1 MYYLSEIKE
10 QLLKA
15 ITLIEEYE
23 LRGFTIDRDTALELI
38 RRAYED
44 LRFHDSDTLIVD
56 ESEDHIT
63 PTEQSDEPE
72 VEVEIVMSEE
82 GEEAEETEETEE
94 TEEQEEQEEQEEVA
108 EQEEA
113 VETDTQET
121 ETDEPEIEVE
131 IIEAVA
137 EPEVVATPEP
147 EVTPEPTVE
156 AAPES
161 EPAVEKT
168 EPEVGIETTPEP
180 TPEPEP
186 EVVEVTTK
194 AVVTE
199 PSLFGDDDQWTRPTH
214 SRRRLISLYR
224 DEAPQDPKPR
234 HRRKSADV
242 EVEPKAETVPETPA
256 VEKAPITPTEPAPIP
271 TVEATEPTKVVLA
284 DTISTP
290 QTIADTIQQQPSIGQ
305 SGAVNSLRGA
315 ISVGDRFMLIRELF
329 GGDEA
334 KYESTIDLL
343 ESYDNLDD
351 CIIYIAENFTWR
363 ASSDGA
369 KLIMDLLQRKLS

>member
-44 LRFHDSDTLIVD
+44 LRFHDSDTLTVD
-56 ESEDHIT
+56 ESEAHIT

-72 VEVEIVMSEE
+72 VEVEIIMSEE
-82 GEEAEETEETEE
+82 GEEAEETEE
-94 TEEQEEQEEQEEVA
+94 QEEQEVVA
-108 EQEEA
+108 EQEET
-113 VETDTQET
+113 VEAELQEAK
-121 ETDEPEIEVE
+121 TDEPEVEVE
-131 IIEAVA
+131 IIEAEVVA

-147 EVTPEPTVE
+147 EPEVTPEPTVEPTVE

-224 DEAPQDPKPR
+224 DEAPQEPKPR

-242 EVEPKAETVPETPA
+242 EVEPKAEAVPETPA
-256 VEKAPITPTEPAPIP
+256 VEKAPITPTEPTPIP
-271 TVEATEPTKVVLA
+271 TVETTEPTKVVLA

>member
-15 ITLIEEYE
+15 ITLVEEYE

-56 ESEDHIT
+56 ESEAHIT

-72 VEVEIVMSEE
+72 VEVEIIMSEE
-82 GEEAEETEETEE
+82 GEEAEETEETEA
-94 TEEQEEQEEQEEVA
+94 QEEQEEVA

-113 VETDTQET
+113 VEAELQEA

-147 EVTPEPTVE
+147 ETTPEPTVEPTVE

-168 EPEVGIETTPEP
+168 EPEVGIEATPEP

-186 EVVEVTTK
+186 EVVGVTTK

-224 DEAPQDPKPR
+224 DEAPQEPKPR

-242 EVEPKAETVPETPA
+242 EVEPKAEAAPETPV